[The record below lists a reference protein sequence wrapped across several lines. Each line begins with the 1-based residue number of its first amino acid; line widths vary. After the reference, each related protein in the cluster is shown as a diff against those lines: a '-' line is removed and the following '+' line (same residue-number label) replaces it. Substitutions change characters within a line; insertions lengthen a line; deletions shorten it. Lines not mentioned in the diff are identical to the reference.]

1 MSSNN
6 EQLRAAAAGLQNR
19 VSGKMSGIWWAF
31 LVRGLLALGLGVSA
45 LIWPRL
51 MLALLIRLIGLYAVL
66 DGAAGVVRSIRNREL
81 QAYLVLALAS
91 LAVGAILIFW
101 PGLTVKGL
109 LIILG
114 FWEVLQGANLFL
126 AGRGAEN
133 GDPNRGLL
141 TTTGTVLAVIGLVLI
156 IWPGVGVIT
165 ISWLVAALAFLM
177 GALLVFL
184 ALRLRRVRL
193 RVDSLGK
200 LSRQLGL
207 LSMSRNTRSPGI
219 HTGLRI
225 ATQ

>member
-19 VSGKMSGIWWAF
+19 VSEKMGGIWWAF
-31 LVRGLLALGLGVSA
+31 LLRGLLALGLGVSA

-51 MLALLIRLIGLYAVL
+51 TLALLIRLVGLYALL
-66 DGAAGVVRSIRNREL
+66 DGAAGIVSGIRSREL
-81 QAYLVLALAS
+81 RSYLVPALVS
-91 LAVGAILIFW
+91 LTVGAILIFW

-109 LIILG
+109 LIMLG
-114 FWEVLQGANLFL
+114 LWAVLQGANLFL

-133 GDPNRGLL
+133 DDPNRGLL
-141 TTTGTVLAVIGLVLI
+141 TMTGTVLAVVGLVLI
-156 IWPGVGVIT
+156 IWPGVGAIT
-165 ISWLVAALAFLM
+165 ISWFVAALAFLM

-200 LSRQLGL
+200 LSW
-207 LSMSRNTRSPGI
+207 
-219 HTGLRI
+219 
-225 ATQ
+225 